1 MAANRSFPTTVT
13 HPADISG
20 ADYAD
25 DVASEGA
32 ALWNRVIDFLEN
44 VAGTNTITATA
55 GVTITGYA
63 KGMGFRLIPANTN
76 TGAVTIN
83 VDSLGA
89 KNLTDPAGNA
99 LTSGKLVAGQAYSI
113 WYDGTVFRCDTLPAF
128 VATQTGQLIIAHSAA
143 NGTDGGTA
151 TSGSEQTY
159 PLSATL
165 RNTIPGASV
174 DLSTEQFT
182 LPAGEYEGEFSA
194 TVFDVDAVMFRLYNV
209 TDAAYVTDAVFLN
222 GRAGSAS
229 DYSVIHG
236 KIALTLTAAK
246 TFKIVYTVQT
256 TNTTDG
262 LGEDSTLYSS
272 TEGYGFISLRA
283 TSPSAAANAGWT
295 TVSKANDE
303 ARASTTTLTD
313 DSTLAFPVQ
322 ANKKY
327 RFRAKIFYDT
337 PTAADFKF
345 DVNGPASP
353 TLVQIET
360 KTIAPG
366 ATALSNIALKT
377 AFAFSAVSVTE
388 TSGTNGMIEAE
399 GIVHNGA
406 NAGTVA
412 FRWAQNTS
420 NGSNTTVRAGSYIE
434 YSEA

>member
-1 MAANRSFPTTVT
+1 MANRATPTIVT
-13 HPADISG
+13 NPSDISG
-20 ADYAD
+20 EDYAT
-25 DVASEGA
+25 DVAGEVA
-32 ALWNRVIDFLEN
+32 ELWNRVIDYLDN

-55 GVTITGYA
+55 GVTIAAYA
-63 KGMGFRLIPANTN
+63 KGMAFRLIPANTN

-83 VDSLGA
+83 IDSKGA

-99 LTSGKLVAGQAYSI
+99 LTAGKVVAGQSYSI
-113 WYDGTVFRCDTLPAF
+113 WYDGTQFRCDTLPAF

-143 NGTDGGTA
+143 DGTDGGTA

-159 PLSATL
+159 PLSSTL

-174 DLSTEQFT
+174 DLATDQFT
-182 LPAGEYEGEFSA
+182 LPAGEYEGEFFG
-194 TVFDVDAVMFRLYNV
+194 TVFDVDAAQFRLYNV
-209 TDAAYVTDAVFLN
+209 TDAAYVTDAAFLN
-222 GRAGSAS
+222 GRAGSAG
-229 DYSVIHG
+229 DYGLIAG
-236 KIALTLTAAK
+236 KIAMTLTAAK
-246 TFKIVYTVQT
+246 TFKIVYRVGT

-262 LGEDSTLYSS
+262 LGEDSTLYTA
-272 TEGYGFISLRA
+272 TEYFGILSLRA

-303 ARASTTTLTD
+303 ARASTTTLAD

-337 PTAADFKF
+337 PGAADFKF

-360 KTIAPG
+360 KSVGPG
-366 ATALSNIALKT
+366 TSALSNIGLKT
-377 AFAFSAVSVTE
+377 AFAFTAVAVTD
-388 TSGTNGMIEAE
+388 TSGTGGSAEFE

-406 NAGTVA
+406 NAGTVSL
-412 FRWAQNTS
+412 RWAQNTS
-420 NGSNTTVRAGSYIE
+420 NVGDTTVRAGSYLE